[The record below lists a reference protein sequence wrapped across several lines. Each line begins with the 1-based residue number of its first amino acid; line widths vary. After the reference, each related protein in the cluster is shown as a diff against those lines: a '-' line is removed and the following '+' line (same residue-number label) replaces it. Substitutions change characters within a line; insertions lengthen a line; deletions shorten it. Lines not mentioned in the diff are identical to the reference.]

1 MKSIV
6 SAILL
11 MACSAGAAPKFLPHI
26 LPDAP
31 SSAYRG
37 KYILNENVARTTG
50 DSVQDAIKLGERN
63 MAWLEH
69 MNSFRPEGKEI
80 QLTKPGDLKGIPIE
94 DPKKYSPKTITED
107 FKTTYAEMPAE
118 MAKILYS
125 SLPFTNDTPIAE
137 EDYITWAKKVDRNYQ
152 TAVRWTLM
160 EPYMSYLS
168 LRRAEDLRGYY
179 FLNKKTS
186 NVESTLRSID
196 TLPAEQ
202 KAQIV
207 EWLTQ
212 MCQNGEGLSSF
223 CETRVEEA
231 IQRKAAFE
239 FYLRYL
245 GDGETI
251 WNGYFSLENPRP
263 EIQWLAS
270 KPNVMTIPFAD
281 PNNAKILD
289 FLKFNIEDE
298 FKWDLWNLKLN
309 FVAQTPIHVEF
320 EPGVTPHVNAAGGD
334 TITMDA
340 NAPLTEWDV
349 QWTIRHEF
357 GHVLGFV
364 DCYLEFYDPKEE
376 AIVTYQLDIDH
387 LMCARSG
394 RMQKSIYDTL
404 KHYYYK

>member
-1 MKSIV
+1 MKTIFL
-6 SAILL
+6 AILL
-11 MACSAGAAPKFLPHI
+11 IACSSDAAPKFLPHI

-37 KYILNENVARTTG
+37 KYILDTAATRKAG
-50 DSVQDAIKLGERN
+50 DSVQEAIKLGERN
-63 MAWLEH
+63 MAWLAH

-94 DPKKYSPKTITED
+94 EPKTYSPKTVTED
-107 FKTTYAEMPAE
+107 FKTTYAEMPAD

-125 SLPFTNDTPIAE
+125 SVPFTDDTPIAE
-137 EDYITWAKKVDRNYQ
+137 EEYITWAKKVDRNYQ
-152 TAVRWTLM
+152 TAVRWILM
-160 EPYMSYLS
+160 EPYIPYLS

-196 TLPAEQ
+196 TLPADQ
-202 KAQIV
+202 KAQIT

-231 IQRKAAFE
+231 IERKTAFE

-263 EIQWLAS
+263 EISWTAS
-270 KPNVMTIPFAD
+270 KPNVMTIPFMD
-281 PNNAKILD
+281 PLNAKIMN

-298 FKWDLWNLKLN
+298 FKWDLWNLKLD

-357 GHVLGFV
+357 GHV
-364 DCYLEFYDPKEE
+364 
-376 AIVTYQLDIDH
+376 
-387 LMCARSG
+387 
-394 RMQKSIYDTL
+394 
-404 KHYYYK
+404 